1 MNHTSLL
8 ALVLSASALAAS
20 PALAQDAPLKT
31 VDGILVNADGMTV
44 YSFDKDAPNSGK
56 SVCNGDCAKNWP
68 PVLAQAD
75 AKATGELSLVTRDD
89 ASKQWAYKGKPVYL
103 FIKDTKKGDRNGD
116 NVKDVWHVITP

>member
-1 MNHTSLL
+1 MNRTSLL
-8 ALVLSASALAAS
+8 ALVLAASTLAAM
-20 PALAQDAPLKT
+20 PALAQDTPLKT

-68 PVLAQAD
+68 PVLAQKD